1 MSGNEFLNPAL
12 LAAYE
17 NAERMNQMVNPAL
30 LAAYENAERMNQ
42 MVNPAL
48 LAAYENAE
56 RMNQMVNPALLAAY
70 ENAERMNQMVNPAL
84 LAAYQDVER
93 TNQMVNSTLLA
104 AYQDVE
110 RTNQMVNSTLLA
122 AYENAERVEKALKPF
137 LSAIHETARMNE
149 VVNSALL
156 AIQNSP
162 VIQAMREFSNLPFSS
177 VVRDRVFTELDSL
190 RIDQFNLLEIQA
202 IDQSIQVEIQKELA
216 GNRDY
221 NRLSK
226 RAQLSLSSTY
236 HKYFLPIILGLLTNI
251 IVEMAQEVQISLEK
265 KETPAEIKSYVRQP
279 IPGINKNLL
288 KGYRVV
294 TGSDVHLR
302 KGPSM
307 KSDIITT
314 LPQGKLLEVEN
325 KSNRSWIFVKVKI
338 EGETFVGW
346 VSRRY
351 TTYFK

>member
-17 NAERMNQMVNPAL
+17 NAERINQMVNPAL
-30 LAAYENAERMNQ
+30 LAAYENAERINQ

-56 RMNQMVNPALLAAY
+56 RINQIVNPALLAAQ
-70 ENAERMNQMVNPAL
+70 ES
-84 LAAYQDVER
+84 AAR
-93 TNQMVNSTLLA
+93 A
-104 AYQDVE
+104 
-110 RTNQMVNSTLLA
+110 
-122 AYENAERVEKALKPF
+122 EKALKPFLSATYENAVRAEKVLNSTLFAAQESAARAEEALRPF

-149 VVNSALL
+149 VVNSALS
-156 AIQNSP
+156 AIHESP
-162 VIQAMREFSNLPFSS
+162 VMKAMREFSNLPFSL

-190 RIDQFNLLEIQA
+190 RIDQFDLPEDQD
-202 IDQSIQVEIQKELA
+202 IDQSIQAEIQKELA

-226 RAQLSLSSTY
+226 KAQSLLLYIY
-236 HKYFLPIILGLLTNI
+236 HKVFIPFIISSLVTI
-251 IVEMAQEVQISLEK
+251 IWQKETVQISLEK
-265 KETPAEIKSYVRQP
+265 KETPTEIKSYVRQP

-302 KGPSM
+302 KDPNM

-314 LPQGKLLEVEN
+314 LPRGKLLEVLD
-325 KSNRSWIFVKVKI
+325 KSNRSWIFVKVEI
-338 EGETFVGW
+338 EEEIFVGW